1 MMSSTTLQWTT
12 HTKASI
18 TKNDVNP
25 KKLLGTNTLA
35 YFANASATMGEKFRN
50 VSARR
55 TTANSCRRK
64 LGPKHRRR
72 QLQVR
77 TQLLFL
83 RSHQIVIESS
93 VLTPEVVVLVMCD
106 PSVNKL

>member
-1 MMSSTTLQWTT
+1 MMSVTPLAGPL
-12 HTKASI
+12 TKANI

-35 YFANASATMGEKFRN
+35 YFAIASATRREKFRN

-64 LGPKHRRR
+64 LGPKHQR

-93 VLTPEVVVLVMCD
+93 VLTPEAVVLVMCD